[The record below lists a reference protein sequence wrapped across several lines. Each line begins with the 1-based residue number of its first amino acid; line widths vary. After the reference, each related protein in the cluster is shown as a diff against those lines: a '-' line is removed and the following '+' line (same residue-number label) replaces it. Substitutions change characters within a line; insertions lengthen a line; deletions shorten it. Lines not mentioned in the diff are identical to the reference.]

1 MRRRSKPGL
10 LGAYLP
16 ACDLEGFF
24 KPTQC
29 HSATGTCWCVD
40 KHGVEQVGSR
50 ARGQPDC
57 GKMMTFLVP
66 QHNVSVFQLDYSISE
81 EILIMN
87 GLMNSLDGNDEEDLY
102 DNSDELDGSGDY

>member
-1 MRRRSKPGL
+1 

-29 HSATGTCWCVD
+29 HAATGTCWCVD
-40 KHGVEQVGSR
+40 KHGVEQIGSR

-57 GKMMTFLVP
+57 
-66 QHNVSVFQLDYSISE
+66 E

>member
-1 MRRRSKPGL
+1 MNSVSRDIFLTSSEWCRCFSKADRPCVAMRRRSKPGL

-29 HSATGTCWCVD
+29 HAATGTCWCVD
-40 KHGVEQVGSR
+40 KHGVEQIGSR

-57 GKMMTFLVP
+57 GNQTKI
-66 QHNVSVFQLDYSISE
+66 HN
-81 EILIMN
+81 
-87 GLMNSLDGNDEEDLY
+87 
-102 DNSDELDGSGDY
+102 